1 MKNLETAIEQI
12 LIQELSDKGYTQTDI
27 ARLLNVSRQTV
38 FNKMKK

>member
-1 MKNLETAIEQI
+1 MKNLETTIEQI